1 MSYIGQKPAD
11 KLVTSSDMED
21 GIVTTAKIADSSVTT
36 EKIVADTNFR
46 NIIINGDM
54 SIAQRGTSD
63 SSNTTGGYVICDRW
77 LADIDTQGTWT
88 LSQSTEVPSGQGFS
102 KSFKYDCT
110 TADASPAAGDK
121 INLQQKLEGQMLQ
134 YLKKGTLS
142 AESTT
147 LSFWV
152 RSNKTGT
159 YICELQDVDNT
170 RSISK
175 SYTISVADTWEK
187 KILTFAGDTSGA
199 LDNDNAR
206 SLDVIWYLGAG
217 SNLTS
222 GTLNTSWTTTVNA
235 NRAVGQVNLAD
246 DTANEWYITGV
257 QLEAG
262 TSASDFEFLPFDV
275 NLQRCERYYQKLEYT
290 SGTVITVGVN
300 VSDVQANADINYKK
314 MRANPTVTLPTAGQ
328 TSGTTSYL
336 TGSGAYPSTTGTHV
350 AQTIGVIN
358 FKLQGN
364 SYVGLGGDGASWLYT
379 SGNTSIKLDSE
390 L

>member
-1 MSYIGQKPAD
+1 
-11 KLVTSSDMED
+11 
-21 GIVTTAKIADSSVTT
+21 
-36 EKIVADTNFR
+36 
-46 NIIINGDM
+46 
-54 SIAQRGTSD
+54 
-63 SSNTTGGYVICDRW
+63 
-77 LADIDTQGTWT
+77 
-88 LSQSTEVPSGQGFS
+88 
-102 KSFKYDCT
+102 
-110 TADASPAAGDK
+110 
-121 INLQQKLEGQMLQ
+121 MLQ
-134 YLKKGTLS
+134 YLKKGTSS

-152 RSNKTGT
+152 KSNKTGT
-159 YICELQDVDNT
+159 YICELD
-170 RSISK
+170 
-175 SYTISVADTWEK
+175 
-187 KILTFAGDTSGA
+187 
-199 LDNDNAR
+199 DNDNAR
-206 SLDVIWYLGAG
+206 NINQSYTINSANTWEKKTITYAGDTIDAFGNDNGNSLQVIWWLGAG
-217 SNLTS
+217 TDFTS
-222 GTLNTSWTTTVNA
+222 GTLNNAWQNTTNA

-262 TSASDFEFLPFDV
+262 TTASDFEFLPHDV

-300 VSDVQANADINYKK
+300 VSDIAANADINYKK

-350 AQTIGVIN
+350 AQTIGVSN
-358 FKLQGN
+358 FKLKGD
-364 SYVGLGGDGASWLYT
+364 SYVGLGGVGASWLYT